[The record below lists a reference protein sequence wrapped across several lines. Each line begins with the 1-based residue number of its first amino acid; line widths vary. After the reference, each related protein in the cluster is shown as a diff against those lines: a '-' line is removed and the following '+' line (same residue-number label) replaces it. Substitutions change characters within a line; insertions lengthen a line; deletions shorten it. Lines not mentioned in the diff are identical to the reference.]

1 MFSPSPYIVLYLI
14 IRVVSSLIYAFAAVR
29 KCIAEGGIKQSKW
42 PWSNERKQLDHY
54 ELIQDNDTKMHRIGD
69 NNNDGGTNHDNNNDT
84 TTTTT
89 TTTCGGVV
97 GCLKKPLD
105 GDTLE
110 KVLTPSN
117 MERLANDKELSNELN
132 VEAILAMKELGPDGL
147 LWEFDDNFGERP
159 LVYAITVNK

>member
-1 MFSPSPYIVLYLI
+1 M
-14 IRVVSSLIYAFAAVR
+14 IYAFAAVR
-29 KCIAEGGIKQSKW
+29 KSIAEGGIKQSKW

-54 ELIQDNDTKMHRIGD
+54 ELIQDNDTKMHK
-69 NNNDGGTNHDNNNDT
+69 DGHHDGE
-84 TTTTT
+84 
-89 TTTCGGVV
+89 TCASGG

-105 GDTLE
+105 GTTLE

-117 MERLANDKELSNELN
+117 MEHLSSNQELANELN

-147 LWEFDDNFGERP
+147 LWEFDDHFGDRQ